1 MTTSKP
7 TATTASDGSSDA
19 WWKDA
24 PGIVGAIALL
34 SGVVVYGL
42 LATAYD
48 KFYAELGLTPADV
61 GMQYGKTLGG
71 AAALTVLVSVLM
83 GACTWAFRALLGSHA
98 FQSASGELRIAVVA
112 IAAALGLVLLVAS
125 VATGGVLA
133 GLVLVASLLVLYAGL
148 RKPSRPRPRRVT
160 LLVAGTAAAGVT
172 WLVLSAGMN
181 AYANYRA
188 DQIKAGGWVES
199 PESGGLVF
207 FSVRAMPTR
216 LQAST
221 DTATDKAFAAGRVG
235 HKLRFLGVANGLFV
249 VYDATSQEV
258 LMLPATQ
265 FRLPILNCETRKLA
279 ADKRCKQP

>member
-1 MTTSKP
+1 MTTPKS
-7 TATTASDGSSDA
+7 TATTTSRGDSDA
-19 WWKDA
+19 WSNDA

-71 AAALTVLVSVLM
+71 AAALTILVFVMM
-83 GACTWAFRALLGSHA
+83 GTCTWAFRALLASHA
-98 FQSASGELRIAVVA
+98 FQSDSGELRIAVLA
-112 IAAALGLVLLVAS
+112 IAAALGLALLVAS

-133 GLVLVASLLVLYAGL
+133 GLVLVASLVVLYVGL
-148 RKPSRPRPRRVT
+148 RRPSGSQPGRRT
-160 LLVAGTAAAGVT
+160 LAVAGAAAAGVT

-188 DQIKAGGWVES
+188 DQIKAGGWVEP

-221 DTATDKAFAAGRVG
+221 DSAADRTFAADRAD

-249 VYDATSQEV
+249 VYDATTQEA
-258 LMLPATQ
+258 LILPASQ
-265 FRLPILNCETRKLA
+265 FRLPILNCETGKLA
-279 ADKRCKQP
+279 DHRQCEQP